1 MTTILIAQKVS
12 SVINADKIIVLDHGN
27 IVGEG
32 THDELMSNCEVYKDI
47 YKSQQ

>member
-1 MTTILIAQKVS
+1 MTIILIAQKIS
-12 SVINADKIIVLDHGN
+12 SVISADKIIVLDNGK

-32 THDELMSNCEVYKDI
+32 THEELLNNCEVYKDI